1 MSSRLANLREL
12 LKDEDVRSI
21 SRRYFISNGFDGTL
35 TTIGIIVGSFL
46 GGSQSSM
53 EIVRVVAG
61 GTVGLAASG
70 VWSVWEIERAEK
82 LAELKAVEEKMLTG
96 LEGTALHDRK
106 GDARKVNAMMSGLG
120 PTIGMLLPIIPYFF
134 VGVALSM
141 MWATVIGVLIGVSL
155 LFVFGAYMGNL
166 SEQNW
171 VIAGL
176 RTGVVGLVVGGINII
191 LPG

>member
-1 MSSRLANLREL
+1 VSSRLQPYRALLR
-12 LKDEDVRSI
+12 DEDVRSI

-35 TTIGIIVGSFL
+35 TCIGIIVGSYL
-46 GGSQSSM
+46 AGNQTGM

-82 LAELKAVEEKMLTG
+82 LAELRRVEAKMLTE
-96 LEGTALHDRK
+96 LEGTKLHDDK
-106 GDARKVNAMMSGLG
+106 GAARKINATMSGLG
-120 PTIGMLLPIIPYFF
+120 PTIGMLLPVAPYLF

-141 MWATVIGVLIGVSL
+141 LWATVLGVLIGVGI
-155 LFVFGAYMGNL
+155 LFAFGAYMGGI

-171 VIAGL
+171 VMAGV
-176 RTGVVGLVVGGINII
+176 RTGAVGVVVGAINVA

>member
-1 MSSRLANLREL
+1 MASNQSTLREL
-12 LKDEDVRSI
+12 LANEDVRSI

-35 TTIGIIVGSFL
+35 TSIGIIVGSFL
-46 GGSQSSM
+46 GGNQAAM
-53 EIVRVVAG
+53 DIVRIVAG

-82 LAELKAVEEKMLTG
+82 LAELKRVEAKMLSG
-96 LEGTALHDRK
+96 LEGTELHERK
-106 GDARKVNAMMSGLG
+106 GKARKINAAMSGLG
-120 PTIGMLLPIIPYFF
+120 PTIGMLLPIVPYFF
-134 VGVALSM
+134 VDVALSLL
-141 MWATVIGVLIGVSL
+141 WATVLGVMIGVGL
-155 LFVFGAYMGNL
+155 LFVFGAYMGNI

-176 RTGVVGLVVGGINII
+176 RTGLVGLVVGGINIV

>member
-1 MSSRLANLREL
+1 VSSRLANLREL

>member
-1 MSSRLANLREL
+1 MSSRLADLREL

-46 GGSQSSM
+46 GGSQTSM

-96 LEGTALHDRK
+96 LEGTRLHDRK
-106 GDARKVNAMMSGLG
+106 GDARKINAAMSGLG

-141 MWATVIGVLIGVSL
+141 FWATVAGVLIGVGL

-166 SEQNW
+166 SDQNW
-171 VIAGL
+171 LVAGL

>member
-1 MSSRLANLREL
+1 MSSRLADLREL

-106 GDARKVNAMMSGLG
+106 GDARKINAAMSGLG

-134 VGVALSM
+134 VGVTLSM
-141 MWATVIGVLIGVSL
+141 LWATVIGVLIGVGL

-171 VIAGL
+171 VIAGV

>member
-1 MSSRLANLREL
+1 MSSKLADLRETL
-12 LKDEDVRSI
+12 EDESVRSI

-35 TTIGIIVGSFL
+35 TAIGIIVGSFL

-53 EIVRVVAG
+53 EIVRVVVG

-82 LAELKAVEEKMLTG
+82 LAELKRVEEKMLTG
-96 LEGTALHDRK
+96 LEGTELHDRK
-106 GDARKVNAMMSGLG
+106 GDARKVNAVMSGLG
-120 PTIGMLLPIIPYFF
+120 PTIGMLLPIVPYFF

-141 MWATVIGVLIGVSL
+141 FWATVIGVLIGVGL

-166 SEQNW
+166 SDQNW

-176 RTGVVGLVVGGINII
+176 RTGVVGLVVGGINIV

>member
-1 MSSRLANLREL
+1 VSSRLADLREL

-46 GGSQSSM
+46 GGSQTSM

-96 LEGTALHDRK
+96 LEGTRLHDRK
-106 GDARKVNAMMSGLG
+106 GDARKINAAMSGLG

-141 MWATVIGVLIGVSL
+141 FWATVAGVLIGVGL

-166 SEQNW
+166 SDQNW
-171 VIAGL
+171 LVAGL

>member
-1 MSSRLANLREL
+1 
-12 LKDEDVRSI
+12 
-21 SRRYFISNGFDGTL
+21 
-35 TTIGIIVGSFL
+35 
-46 GGSQSSM
+46 M

>member
-1 MSSRLANLREL
+1 VSSRLGNLREL

>member
-1 MSSRLANLREL
+1 MSSRLADLREL
-12 LKDEDVRSI
+12 LADEDVRSI

-96 LEGTALHDRK
+96 LEGTELHERK
-106 GDARKVNAMMSGLG
+106 GDARKINAAMSGLG
-120 PTIGMLLPIIPYFF
+120 PTIGMLLPIVPYFF
-134 VGVALSM
+134 VGVTLSM
-141 MWATVIGVLIGVSL
+141 LWATVIGVLIGVGL

-176 RTGVVGLVVGGINII
+176 RTGVVGLVVGGINIV

>member
-1 MSSRLANLREL
+1 MSSRLADLREL
-12 LKDEDVRSI
+12 LEDEDVRSI

-96 LEGTALHDRK
+96 LEGTELHERK
-106 GDARKVNAMMSGLG
+106 GDARKVNAAMSGLG

-134 VGVALSM
+134 VGVTLSM
-141 MWATVIGVLIGVSL
+141 LWATVIGVLIGVSL

-176 RTGVVGLVVGGINII
+176 RTGLVGLVVGGINII

>member
-1 MSSRLANLREL
+1 MSSRLATLREL
-12 LKDEDVRSI
+12 LEDEDVRSI

-35 TTIGIIVGSFL
+35 TSIGIIVGSFL
-46 GGSQSSM
+46 GGSTNM
-53 EIVRVVAG
+53 EVIRIVAG

-82 LAELKAVEEKMLTG
+82 LAELKRVEAQMLTD
-96 LEGTALHDRK
+96 LEETRLHDHK
-106 GDARKVNAMMSGLG
+106 ADARKVNAAMSGLG
-120 PTIGMLLPIIPYFF
+120 PTIGMLLPIVPYFF

-141 MWATVIGVLIGVSL
+141 LWATVIGVLVGVGL

-176 RTGVVGLVVGGINII
+176 RTGLVGLVVGAINIG

>member
-1 MSSRLANLREL
+1 MSSRLADLREL

-35 TTIGIIVGSFL
+35 TAIGIIVGSFL
-46 GGSQSSM
+46 GGSQTSM

-96 LEGTALHDRK
+96 LEGTELHDRK
-106 GDARKVNAMMSGLG
+106 GDARKVNAVMSGLG

-134 VGVALSM
+134 VGVTLSM
-141 MWATVIGVLIGVSL
+141 FWATVAGVLIGVGL

-171 VIAGL
+171 VVVGL
-176 RTGVVGLVVGGINII
+176 RTGIVGLVVGGINII